1 MQSLQKV
8 KDVTKE
14 IFRNLQ
20 TVSKT
25 GKDEPGGAEKAE
37 ALRSQRENYIH
48 LLCSFQGELR
58 ESVGEMEQAMERKRK
73 LGGLRQNIQEHEA
86 ALRKFGKG
94 LKDAESMLS
103 DALKRSSDGGNVAGP
118 DDPREIDID
127 DLIHYSHVIS
137 YSTGAQEGWE
147 PNTVLNGALPP
158 APHSEMMAR
167 SGLFAAER
175 PSRSVAA
182 AGAGAG
188 VGQEDAGS
196 HTHRE
201 AKRAEGGAAGRDG
214 QEASGAQLGKRMAC
228 WHDAEGEDEM
238 LKIWSHPLPDDDL
251 PMSEAVGD
259 DVAYRP
265 EKRQAV
271 VLPLAYCMRESA
283 AKDKQSQDKSDT
295 KMRDGTVDG
304 GPENTG
310 CNQREEAGI
319 ELPKMPAWWRPG
331 MPIAVSSPG
340 K

>member
-1 MQSLQKV
+1 MQSLQKF

-37 ALRSQRENYIH
+37 TLRSQRENYIH
-48 LLCSFQGELR
+48 LLCTFQGELR
-58 ESVGEMEQAMERKRK
+58 ESVGEMEQVMERKRK
-73 LGGLRQNIQEHEA
+73 LGGLRKKIEDHEN

-94 LKDAESMLS
+94 LKDAESILS
-103 DALKRSSDGGNVAGP
+103 DALKRSCDGGDVAGP
-118 DDPREIDID
+118 DEPREIDID

-167 SGLFAAER
+167 SRLFAAER

-182 AGAGAG
+182 GAGTG
-188 VGQEDAGS
+188 VGRADGGS
-196 HTHRE
+196 HRE
-201 AKRAEGGAAGRDG
+201 AKRPEGGAAGRDG
-214 QEASGAQLGKRMAC
+214 QEASVAKLGKRMAS

-238 LKIWSHPLPDDDL
+238 LKIWSHPLPDDDV
-251 PMSEAVGD
+251 PVSEAAGD
-259 DVAYRP
+259 DVAYAP

-271 VLPLAYCMRESA
+271 VLPLACCMRESA
-283 AKDKQSQDKSDT
+283 AKDKHSQDKSDT
-295 KMRDGTVDG
+295 KIRDGTVDG